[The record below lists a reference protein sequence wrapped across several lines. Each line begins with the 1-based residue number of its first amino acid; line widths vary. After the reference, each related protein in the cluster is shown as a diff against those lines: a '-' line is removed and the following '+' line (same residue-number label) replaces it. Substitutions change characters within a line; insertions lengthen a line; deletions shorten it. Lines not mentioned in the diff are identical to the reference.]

1 MARVTR
7 ADRGSVLPLLVGLV
21 ALLMIAMSAL
31 VSLGQVVHERRGL
44 YQIADEVVIAA
55 SRSIDLE
62 AYYSG
67 GAASSV
73 PLSKD
78 DVVAFVSRSAAGV
91 RVDLVDVA
99 DGEVRLVLS
108 RQVDLL
114 WGWSRRIEVEVAAK
128 GLVDA
133 H

>member
-1 MARVTR
+1 
-7 ADRGSVLPLLVGLV
+7 
-21 ALLMIAMSAL
+21 
-31 VSLGQVVHERRGL
+31 
-44 YQIADEVVIAA
+44 
-55 SRSIDLE
+55 
-62 AYYSG
+62 
-67 GAASSV
+67 
-73 PLSKD
+73 
-78 DVVAFVSRSAAGV
+78 VVAFVSRSAAGV